1 MFYTYLLASDRNGTL
16 YVGHTDDLVERVRQ
30 HRAKERPGFTARYGV
45 DRLVWFE
52 THEDR
57 DGAFRRERQIK
68 KWYRAWKLRTIES
81 FNPEWRDLSGDLAKL
96 DQPLHPD
103 LRGWAAGQASLG
115 PRMRGDERN
124 FCGGDERSF
133 DG

>member
-1 MFYTYLLASDRNGTL
+1 MLASDRNGTL

-52 THEDR
+52 LHDDR
-57 DGAFRRERQIK
+57 EVAFRRERQIK
-68 KWYRAWKLRTIES
+68 KWCRAWKLRTIEAG
-81 FNPEWRDLSGDLAKL
+81 NPEWRDLSDDLIRPE
-96 DQPLHPD
+96 QPLHPD
-103 LRGWAAGQASLG
+103 LRAIVGGQASLG

-124 FCGGDERSF
+124 DSVGGDERSF
-133 DG
+133 ND